1 MSSGTHFR
9 RGSTVPFDSGPRKY
23 TAGLG
28 SVGSYQVSGVPWV
41 TGSITLAAGATDK
54 LVFPTVAKSIT
65 VINTDGL
72 EATDDVEL
80 QVHFNPL
87 AAGSVAAG
95 RHFIPLWKDQ
105 QSISINVKCK
115 EIYITNADGANVGSY
130 CVYAELT
137 GIDQTQMFNL
147 TGSGLTTED
156 GT

>member
-72 EATDDVEL
+72 EATADVEL

-87 AAGSVAAG
+87 QLAVWLLVGILFLCG
-95 RHFIPLWKDQ
+95 RTNN
-105 QSISINVKCK
+105 QS
-115 EIYITNADGANVGSY
+115 A
-130 CVYAELT
+130 
-137 GIDQTQMFNL
+137 
-147 TGSGLTTED
+147 
-156 GT
+156 